1 MMQEGER
8 GGRPVQPRLREGPK
22 PDVAKSHPAPLN
34 LVLIQ
39 TQHCPR
45 GTSIFSD
52 RALPCRPRAPTYPL
66 GPELNRVSPCPPS
79 YRISKLSVNADPPP
93 LPPSGAHPIVYQ
105 KPFYAPASYP
115 LLKNRSSIITSPLIR
130 GLSEWV
136 SGDGPVAPGRAP
148 CLAGVKATHPLVG
161 DKTLKP
167 GPASLGQRGRPRP
180 VYRPPNSYFRDN
192 SAIPPPQ
199 LTRGGGRVTSMLN

>member
-1 MMQEGER
+1 MGKRIGRSPSASFTR
-8 GGRPVQPRLREGPK
+8 GVC
-22 PDVAKSHPAPLN
+22 PDVAKSNHAPLN

-39 TQHCPR
+39 TQHCPC

-52 RALPCRPRAPTYPL
+52 RALQTRPLSPTSPL
-66 GPELNRVSPCPPS
+66 GSEPNRVPS
-79 YRISKLSVNADPPP
+79 SRRFRNKELSVNATPPP

-105 KPFYAPASYP
+105 KPFYAYAWYP

-130 GLSEWV
+130 GMSERV
-136 SGDGPVAPGRAP
+136 SRDGPAAPGRVP
-148 CLAGVKATHPLVG
+148 CLAGAKATLALVG

-180 VYRPPNSYFRDN
+180 FYRPPNSYFRDN

-199 LTRGGGRVTSMLN
+199 LP